1 MDPPDVK
8 TWKIFGGLMK
18 SLIKKLVE
26 TTGPSGYEGQIRALI
41 RSEVEK
47 FADEI
52 RVDPMGNLLVRKGA
66 KGKGGARV
74 MLSAHMDE
82 IGVIATHIDEN
93 GFVRFAAIGGVYP
106 AFCIGGR
113 VRFTTGSAGL
123 IGVEKEFMRDKTPA
137 LDNLYIDLGA
147 TSRETCPVKVGD
159 IGAFERPY
167 IEMGDRLVSKA
178 MDDRIGVAVLI
189 ETLRT
194 FETSPHEVYFV
205 FSTQEEVGTRGAMTS
220 AYGIDPEIGIAV
232 DVTLTGDTPRG
243 SKMEVSLGKG
253 PAIKVRDSGML
264 SDPRLV
270 RKMVETAE
278 KDSIPYQME
287 VLEGGTTDAR
297 AIQSTRSGVP
307 AGCISVPCR
316 YVHSPSEMVDYNDV
330 INSVRLLRAL
340 LAGPLLDGNP
350 VQ

>member
-1 MDPPDVK
+1 
-8 TWKIFGGLMK
+8 MK

-26 TTGPSGYEGQIRALI
+26 TTGPSGNEGQIRALI

-47 FADEI
+47 YADEI
-52 RVDPMGNLLVRKGA
+52 RVDPMGNLLVRKGQ
-66 KGKGGARV
+66 KSPEGKRV

-93 GFVRFAAIGGVYP
+93 GFVRFTAIGGVYP
-106 AFCIGGR
+106 AYCIGGR
-113 VRFTTGSAGL
+113 VRFSADVAGL
-123 IGVEKEFMRDKTPA
+123 IGVEKEFQSGKVPT
-137 LDNLYIDLGA
+137 LDNLFIDVGA
-147 TSRETCPVKVGD
+147 SKRENCPVKVGD
-159 IGAFERPY
+159 LGAFERPFL
-167 IEMGDRLVSKA
+167 ELGDRLVSKA
-178 MDDRIGVAVLI
+178 MDDRIGVAVLV

-194 FETSPHEVYFV
+194 FEKSPHELFFV
-205 FSTQEEVGTRGAMTS
+205 FSTQEEVGLRGATTS

-253 PAIKVRDSGML
+253 PAIKVRDGGML
-264 SDPRLV
+264 ADQRLV

-278 KDSIPYQME
+278 KAKLPYQME

-297 AIQSTRSGVP
+297 AIQMTRSGVP
-307 AGCISVPCR
+307 AGCISIPCR

-330 INSVRLLRAL
+330 KNTVLLLKSL
-340 LAGPLLDGNP
+340 LSGPLLDENP